1 MTIKFAP
8 FVEELPQLFWDTV
21 AEWPLSSE
29 LAEGAPDPLLDLWID
44 TARRL
49 QERERDLRKQGRR
62 RA

>member
-1 MTIKFAP
+1 VTLKFAP

-29 LAEGAPDPLLDLWID
+29 LAEGTPDPLLDFD

-49 QERERDLRKQGRR
+49 QERGLRKQKGKR
-62 RA
+62 